1 MAVAFVSLP
10 FERHLPSRLIYNKGF
25 MSSAKFLSELSL
37 TWVDLMAVLLFG
49 IGWVG
54 YVYFAAWHGARVPS
68 LHTSMDR
75 FRRDWMVQM
84 IGRDNR
90 MVDAN
95 VLRNIS
101 RSSQFFAS
109 TTMLILGALVALMG
123 YVQQA
128 QDVVSGLPFTV
139 KASARL
145 LEIKML
151 LMVLIFVHA
160 FFKFSWAIR
169 QLNFCAILVA
179 ATPRTPA
186 GDPEQFAAQINR
198 IARITSYAMS
208 NFNHGLRSYYFAVA
222 AMGWFL
228 HPWLMVAATVWVIFI
243 LFHREFKSKTLQAL
257 VDEDASP
264 TLKM

>member
-1 MAVAFVSLP
+1 M
-10 FERHLPSRLIYNKGF
+10 IYNHRI
-25 MSSAKFLSELSL
+25 MPASNFLSELNL
-37 TWVDLMAVLLFG
+37 TWVDLMAVLLFAA
-49 IGWVG
+49 GWVG
-54 YVYFAAWHGARVPS
+54 YVFFAARHGARAPS

-75 FRRDWMVQM
+75 FRRDWMLQM

-90 MVDAN
+90 MVDVN
-95 VLRNIS
+95 VMRNMS

-109 TTMLILGALVALMG
+109 TTMLILGALMASMG

-128 QDVVSGLPFTV
+128 QDMVSGLPFTV

-160 FFKFSWAIR
+160 FFKLSWAIR
-169 QLNFCAILVA
+169 QLNFCGILVA
-179 ATPRTPA
+179 AAPKTPESN
-186 GDPEQFAAQINR
+186 PEQFAAHINR

-222 AMGWFL
+222 AMAWFL
-228 HPWLMVAATVWVIFI
+228 HPWLMIVATAWVVFI
-243 LFHREFKSKTLQAL
+243 LYHREFKSKTLHAL

>member
-1 MAVAFVSLP
+1 M
-10 FERHLPSRLIYNKGF
+10 
-25 MSSAKFLSELSL
+25 LSELNL
-37 TWVDLMAVLLFG
+37 TWTDLAAVIFFG
-49 IGWVG
+49 AGWIG
-54 YVYFAAWHGARVPS
+54 YVYFAAWQGARMPS

-75 FRRDWMVQM
+75 FRREWFVQM

-90 MVDAN
+90 MLDVN
-95 VLRNIS
+95 VMRNIT

-109 TTMLILGALVALMG
+109 TTMLILGALVASMG

-128 QDVVSGLPFTV
+128 QDLVSGLPFTV

-169 QLNFCAILVA
+169 QLNFGGILVA
-179 ATPRTPA
+179 AAPKQPKPPNEDA
-186 GDPEQFAAQINR
+186 EQYAAHINR
-198 IARITSYAMS
+198 IARITSYAGS

-222 AMGWFL
+222 ALGWFL
-228 HPWLMVAATVWVIFI
+228 HPWLMMVATVWVVFV
-243 LFHREFKSKTLQAL
+243 LHHREFRSKTLQAL

-264 TLKM
+264 TLKL